1 MDIVNMILPILLII
15 LTIVAGIVSVTS
27 KKRQKGIQKQ
37 EYLLKKE
44 ENYMILEKEKKHII
58 YLEDS
63 TKDKKEEIILK
74 EGENF
79 FGRDSQKVDY
89 VLENRY
95 ISRIQFVIKVCG
107 RQMLIWDYNSTNG
120 TYLNEKRLTFEPRI
134 LKKGDIIRVG
144 EIYLKVYR

>member
-1 MDIVNMILPILLII
+1 MILPILLII